1 MNHEPSIKFAPR
13 SQKHLNG
20 HSVLITQ
27 QMAIHFAPLD
37 SPYQRASF
45 KPKKIYL
52 AFSILEKFAKKQ
64 KTHSKK

>member
-1 MNHEPSIKFAPR
+1 
-13 SQKHLNG
+13 
-20 HSVLITQ
+20 
-27 QMAIHFAPLD
+27 MAIHFAPLD